1 MILAVMATTAACH
14 WMNSW
19 DFSIEGAR
27 SYLGM
32 SQADIEKRI
41 KQLEVKP

>member
-1 MILAVMATTAACH
+1 MILAVMATTATCY

-27 SYLGM
+27 SYIGM